1 MTKQKKWSDMDTE
14 TRAHARDMMRRFEQS
29 VCSEATSARARRGI
43 LKMRDPFG
51 APRRLHLHQVV
62 AAQRLL
68 LKHRETPW
76 EQRKSALLA
85 IHDLGLGKTITA
97 VLAIAKVLNK
107 CPDPDAAKVVVL
119 CPLAVLSA
127 WDDALRT
134 WTTLGD
140 RVLVGHR
147 QAQLTE
153 AAIEAAQVVLTTP
166 DVLMAA
172 FKTFVYQGAS
182 EEDRKKPKM
191 QRFHHGVAP
200 SDATRREQLQGALP
214 PIHPMFALLTRR
226 APALALTVVDELHR
240 CCNPTTITGHVVAM
254 FCADSVYTLGLTGTP
269 VTSQPKQMAHLA
281 KALNAQPPKLQQPAF
296 LVEARNARVLNE
308 AAIAEYHARLVDRV
322 KADVLNLP
330 PKRYALLEYDPWIGR
345 EPDGRTN
352 ASVVMAHNEM
362 LASAQKVVAGNA
374 TEARELAQGKW
385 GERERAV
392 FTTTVALGHYEFCGL
407 LGVHGAAG
415 FKSNPTLYDEAV
427 AAPSECIRLILR
439 MLRSRQAAGHPR
451 IVVYSECVTQLKIL
465 ERYLDDKGVG
475 ALFLYD
481 GHLSGV
487 ARGQMVHDFL
497 HCASG
502 VLLLSGA
509 GAIGIDASARGARC
523 MFSVGRPAVGP
534 GERGPGLRARAPDGA
549 DAAGGDRAVRG
560 APRASTAGQGGAARR
575 TSASGSS
582 SAAARRGLLG
592 LRRARGRPS
601 CGAGRCRSWARA
613 PLLDDDGQLPATA
626 RQLAELRAW
635 RRLTE
640 SLDAR
645 GLPHPPMPAH
655 LPRAPQ
661 LAEQMTLP
669 EVAFPC

>member
-509 GAIGIDASARGARC
+509 GAIGITLCPGC
-523 MFSVGRPAVGP
+523 EVLFSVGSLPWDPASV
-534 GERGPGLRARAPDGA
+534 D
-549 DAAGGDRAVRG
+549 
-560 APRASTAGQGGAARR
+560 Q
-575 TSASGSS
+575 ASGRVHRMGQTRPVEIVQFM
-582 SAAARRGLLG
+582 ARRGATQAKVGLHDDKRERLEKAARDEDYSGFDEREGALLW
-592 LRRARGRPS
+592 RRQMQILSA
-601 CGAGRCRSWARA
+601 CA
-613 PLLDDDGQLPATA
+613 LLDDKGNYRHTA
-626 RQLAELRAW
+626 RQLADARAW

>member
-330 PKRYALLEYDPWIGR
+330 PKRYALLEYDPWVGPRAPTASTDAGGR
-345 EPDGRTN
+345 RWRTTRCSRAAQEGGGR
-352 ASVVMAHNEM
+352 
-362 LASAQKVVAGNA
+362 QRGGG
-374 TEARELAQGKW
+374 ARA
-385 GERERAV
+385 
-392 FTTTVALGHYEFCGL
+392 
-407 LGVHGAAG
+407 
-415 FKSNPTLYDEAV
+415 
-427 AAPSECIRLILR
+427 
-439 MLRSRQAAGHPR
+439 
-451 IVVYSECVTQLKIL
+451 
-465 ERYLDDKGVG
+465 
-475 ALFLYD
+475 
-481 GHLSGV
+481 
-487 ARGQMVHDFL
+487 
-497 HCASG
+497 
-502 VLLLSGA
+502 GA
-509 GAIGIDASARGARC
+509 GQ
-523 MFSVGRPAVGP
+523 VG
-534 GERGPGLRARAPDGA
+534 RARARRLRRRRSPSA
-549 DAAGGDRAVRG
+549 TTSFAACWGCTAPPGSRATRRCTTR
-560 APRASTAGQGGAARR
+560 PLRRRA
-575 TSASGSS
+575 SASGSS
-582 SAAARRGLLG
+582 CACCAAGRRRGT
-592 LRRARGRPS
+592 RAS
-601 CGAGRCRSWARA
+601 WCTRSA
-613 PLLDDDGQLPATA
+613 
-626 RQLAELRAW
+626 
-635 RRLTE
+635 
-640 SLDAR
+640 
-645 GLPHPPMPAH
+645 
-655 LPRAPQ
+655 
-661 LAEQMTLP
+661 
-669 EVAFPC
+669 